1 MIKKD
6 FFSKEE
12 LENLDLYFSER
23 DIELLLGYDNNY
35 VIKFIDACIEV
46 LGHSLAKEKLADYI
60 TYTTLT
66 VGCEFDEEKI
76 DEYDKILEL
85 IEYFSFDDFGLA
97 YTLGDYYY
105 NFEDKKNAIKYYQK
119 IFKNGFDLCNENYY
133 DSLVNYLDLIEEKG
147 VEILKELIKF
157 SPKDG
162 LFSLDFINTYL
173 TLIIN
178 LEKFSDEYIKYI
190 FEAIDVAL
198 VVVREY
204 QKTSSKFTVFSD
216 SPEENDLCELV
227 TLKMEYYVHKG
238 EFLKAFETYKEL
250 TDEIGRSDCTR
261 YYHARDKYYKEML
274 LKMSETYPE
283 LKFFEDIGYKS
294 FKVVEKIDDINAYL
308 NKEITLE
315 RENGMRFKFVVI
327 RVYDTTDVTI
337 APILPLLGEGG
348 HIFVRLDRIGGH
360 VVLTNKL
367 SR

>member
-1 MIKKD
+1 MINKYC
-6 FFSKEE
+6 FTKEE
-12 LENLDLYFSER
+12 LEKIDLYFSEN
-23 DIELLLGYDNNY
+23 DVDLLLQYDNNC
-35 VIKFIDACIEV
+35 IIRFIDACIEV

-105 NFEDKKNAIKYYQK
+105 KLNNPKNAIKYYQK
-119 IFKNGFDLCNENYY
+119 IFKKGFNLCWDNYY
-133 DSLVNYLDLIEEKG
+133 ESLVNYFDVLAENG

-157 SPKDG
+157 SPRDG
-162 LFSLDFINTYL
+162 VFSLDLIKTYL
-173 TLIIN
+173 TLIVN
-178 LEKFSDEYIKYI
+178 LGKFSDEYIKYI

-204 QKTSSKFTVFSD
+204 QKTSHNFTVFSNSD
-216 SPEENDLCELV
+216 EENCLCELI

-274 LKMSETYPE
+274 SKMSETYLE
-283 LKFFEDIGYKS
+283 LKFFEDIGHKS
-294 FKVVEKIDDINAYL
+294 FRVVEKIEDINSYL

-315 RENGMRFKFVVI
+315 NENGMRFKFVVI
-327 RVYDTTDVTI
+327 CVYDLTDVTI

-348 HIFVRLDRIGGH
+348 RIFARLDKVGEQFI
-360 VVLTNKL
+360 LTNKL